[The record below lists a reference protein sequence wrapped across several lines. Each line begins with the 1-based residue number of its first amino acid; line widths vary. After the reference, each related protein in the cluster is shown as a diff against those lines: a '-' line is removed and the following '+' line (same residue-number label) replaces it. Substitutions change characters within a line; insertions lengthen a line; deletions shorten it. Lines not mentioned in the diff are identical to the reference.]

1 MFLKIKDMM
10 NPFLRK
16 SIATALDIPT
26 KEVDAIMNAAA
37 AFRSNEIDREM
48 AMRIFDKLTKKTPQ
62 ELNEFLKYVEAV
74 LL

>member
-1 MFLKIKDMM
+1 M

-16 SIATALDIPT
+16 SIATALDMST
-26 KEVDAIMNAAA
+26 KEVDAIMNAAS

-48 AMRIFDKLTKKTPQ
+48 AMRIFDKLTKKTPS